1 MAQSPPAPQEVLL
14 ALGDSYKINSPP
26 QEAVWV
32 SEASVLKVSDAGSQL
47 QLLSRALG
55 QSLVQI
61 GQRTYNIRV
70 VPRTLYQSWLK
81 ANEVTQDF
89 KGLLWKIEDT
99 KLQLT
104 GTLLRELDWHALARE
119 FRGAETSYEFKATID
134 QDLTDSLLKHFLRLA
149 QRAGLPPPHLSLS
162 EGLVR
167 IGQQHQASLSKYQA
181 IYRPYGIEVQVEAS
195 ELGLAPLIRLQV
207 VIAEVHS
214 NESLK
219 LGIRWPGQQ
228 EMQVL
233 PQTLSPSQIM
243 VELQALESEGH
254 GQIFANPT
262 LIARSGSEAEFLAG
276 GEFPIRLVGFGS
288 RNVEWKKHGVLLKF
302 KPLADHSGNMSIE
315 VTTELSVVDPAS
327 SVDGIPGLK
336 TNRIQSHFDIH
347 GSRTIALSGLIRRD
361 LARSFEGLPGLQRIP
376 ILGELFKS
384 RNFNKG
390 HSELF
395 VFVTPEVISP
405 TTIQDPLQLPK
416 GYE

>member
-1 MAQSPPAPQEVLL
+1 
-14 ALGDSYKINSPP
+14 
-26 QEAVWV
+26 
-32 SEASVLKVSDAGSQL
+32 
-47 QLLSRALG
+47 
-55 QSLVQI
+55 
-61 GQRTYNIRV
+61 
-70 VPRTLYQSWLK
+70 
-81 ANEVTQDF
+81 
-89 KGLLWKIEDT
+89 
-99 KLQLT
+99 
-104 GTLLRELDWHALARE
+104 
-119 FRGAETSYEFKATID
+119 
-134 QDLTDSLLKHFLRLA
+134 
-149 QRAGLPPPHLSLS
+149 
-162 EGLVR
+162 
-167 IGQQHQASLSKYQA
+167 
-181 IYRPYGIEVQVEAS
+181 
-195 ELGLAPLIRLQV
+195 
-207 VIAEVHS
+207 
-214 NESLK
+214 
-219 LGIRWPGQQ
+219 
-228 EMQVL
+228 MQVL